1 MLYFL
6 MILSCAFLN
15 ASIQL
20 LLKKGM
26 HAIGHF
32 EFSIE
37 NFWPFLLSILGNP
50 YIILGILLQPLTL
63 GIWLLVLS
71 RVEITYA
78 FPLVSL
84 GYIFTALGGYF
95 LLGEPLSFIR
105 ILGILTIMGGVCLVA
120 RS

>member
-15 ASIQL
+15 AAIQL
-20 LLKKGM
+20 FLKTGM
-26 HAIGHF
+26 QTIGHF
-32 EFSIE
+32 EFCFKNIG
-37 NFWPFLLSILGNP
+37 PFFLSILGNP
-50 YIILGILLQPLTL
+50 SIILGVLLQPLTL

-71 RVEITYA
+71 RVDVTYA

-84 GYIFTALGGYF
+84 SYIFTALGGHF
-95 LLGEPLSFIR
+95 LLNEPLSLIL